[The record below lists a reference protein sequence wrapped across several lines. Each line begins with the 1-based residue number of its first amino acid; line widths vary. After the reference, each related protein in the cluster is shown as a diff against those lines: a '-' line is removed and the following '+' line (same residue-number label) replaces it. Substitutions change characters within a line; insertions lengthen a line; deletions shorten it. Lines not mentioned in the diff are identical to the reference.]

1 MTLSSLHLFGENMTN
16 TSKAVAF
23 GAIAASIAFMCNL
36 NPLNSFIGVGASYPD
51 TDDDPTFVTCQSA
64 IKLTHKESGGGF
76 FLNSSGQNYGS
87 GSSQQVVSISPNE
100 ADHTSHWVVREA
112 DDDPVCDVG
121 QHVACNSVIRLTHN
135 QSGKNL
141 HSHQF
146 RSALS
151 GQQEIS
157 CFGDDGK
164 GDGGDNWRV
173 ICERPTDEYWLKG
186 RPVRF
191 QHVES
196 DKYLGATQ
204 KAKFTES
211 NCGNC
216 PILHHLEAC
225 GRGRKD
231 DYSIFTADSGIFLSL

>member
-1 MTLSSLHLFGENMTN
+1 MTI

-23 GAIAASIAFMCNL
+23 GAVASSIVFMFNQS
-36 NPLNSFIGVGASYPD
+36 PLNSYFGVGASYPD
-51 TDDDPTFVTCQSA
+51 DDDPTFVTCQSA
-64 IKLTHKESGGGF
+64 IKLTHKESGGTY
-76 FLNSSGQNYGS
+76 FLNSSNQNYGS
-87 GSSQQVVSISPNE
+87 GSRQQVVSLTPNE

-112 DDDPVCDVG
+112 NKESLCEVG
-121 QHVACNSVIRLTHN
+121 QPVACNSHIRLTHN
-135 QSGKNL
+135 ESGLNL

-146 RSALS
+146 RSGLS

-157 CFGDDGK
+157 CYGSGDGE
-164 GDGGDNWRV
+164 GDGGDDWRV

-191 QHVES
+191 QHVETE
-196 DKYLGATQ
+196 KYLGGTL

-216 PILHHLEAC
+216 PILHHLEAF

-231 DYSIFTADSGIFLSL
+231 DYSIFTADSGIFMST